1 MKTHYIIR
9 GVKLD
14 SSYSVINDK
23 IFKAYAN
30 DKKNNS
36 EKTMKEYRKT
46 LDKFCKA
53 IDKPLNEIIDELKM
67 EQSVK
72 VEEIISQDNNKTII
86 RTLEFDVNSP
96 DSTVKKYHH
105 QFESY
110 CLERGNKNSTANK
123 HIKRIRTLLKA
134 NDIKLPKWEFLKEEP
149 PKWELLEKED
159 IKFVLDE
166 CSIIHKSLILFM
178 LSSGMRVGDCV
189 TLTIGDFMKATRAF
203 HDFVDAEDFIDN
215 APQDM
220 MGFWSFEP
228 GKTERYDIKCKTFNS
243 PESSNIILQNIR
255 RLKNEYYPRKRKRL
269 EKKLKDETDEEKR
282 EELREKIE
290 TLKISKN
297 NALFG
302 SRNSLYTGPMKVESI
317 STLFPAKN
325 KKLCDWRISK
335 IRKAIEDG
343 KISAE
348 DYEKEVK
355 KIPRFHAHACRKYF
369 ETMISRNCGDLRICT
384 LMESHAS
391 PVKTDPHY
399 IKKEFDEV
407 QEIYLQAIEDLTIEN
422 VDSKLLSNK
431 KMSEL
436 ESRIESLTS
445 DTEEK
450 DQIIKQQEEE
460 INNLRKSHS
469 SLDNTVEDLS
479 ERLKEMDKQLKHL
492 NNNEPQN
499 METKSAINSFVWFLT
514 HERISNGTTSASLNN
529 IDDNIDDEFENISPE
544 ELENWDTEA
553 EKFLSKLDEHKTIS
567 DELSEDEFTFS
578 LNDDEIDEIYDS
590 ELGKQLRT
598 FNQDELLTIQEL
610 TYEIASN
617 EINFKPTAEKLLKI
631 NKNVIFKM
639 KRNPDLII
647 KVRNYHEDLDYKIH
661 KHAEIFDL
669 LDKKIEEI
677 GLWDE
682 DEATIL
688 KSKIIDEVMQNRQYV
703 EQEITEDMVMDLIEQ
718 FM

>member
-1 MKTHYIIR
+1 M
-9 GVKLD
+9 D

-36 EKTMKEYRKT
+36 KKTMKEYRKT

-67 EQSVK
+67 EQSIK

-189 TLTIGDFMKATRAF
+189 TLTIGDFMDATRAF

-269 EKKLKDETDEEKR
+269 EKKLKDETDEKKR
-282 EELREKIE
+282 EELIEKIE

-343 KISAE
+343 EISAE
-348 DYEKEVK
+348 DYDK
-355 KIPRFHAHACRKYF
+355 KVAEIPKFHAHACRKYF

-384 LMESHAS
+384 LMEGHAS

-399 IKKEFDEV
+399 IKKEYNEV

-431 KMSEL
+431 KISEL
-436 ESRIESLTS
+436 ESTIENLKAEQAQKNEIIQLQS
-445 DTEEK
+445 EEN
-450 DQIIKQQEEE
+450 KQQAEE
-460 INNLRKSHS
+460 IKNLKENQST
-469 SLDNTVEDLS
+469 LDNTVENLS
-479 ERLKEMDKQLKHL
+479 ERLKEMGKQLKHL
-492 NNNEPQN
+492 DNENPLDVELKQSLEN
-499 METKSAINSFVWFLT
+499 QINYLANEDKFMFLNDA
-514 HERISNGTTSASLNN
+514 EIKELK
-529 IDDNIDDEFENISPE
+529 IDDSTINLEKQIQKLNEDEV
-544 ELENWDTEA
+544 L
-553 EKFLSKLDEHKTIS
+553 TIK
-567 DELSEDEFTFS
+567 ELS
-578 LNDDEIDEIYDS
+578 
-590 ELGKQLRT
+590 
-598 FNQDELLTIQEL
+598 
-610 TYEIASN
+610 YEIATQEEYDGTFDN
-617 EINFKPTAEKLLKI
+617 TNNIIKKALFKL
-631 NKNVIFKM
+631 

-647 KVRNYHEDLDYKIH
+647 KVQNYYDDLDNKIE
-661 KHAEIFDL
+661 KHTEINKIL
-669 LDKKIEEI
+669 LEKIEEQ
-677 GLWDE
+677 GLWNKN
-682 DEATIL
+682 EAQEL
-688 KSKIIDEVMQNRQYV
+688 QEKIISHIMNNKKYIQID
-703 EQEITEDMVMDLIEQ
+703 ITEDLVMDLIEE

>member
-36 EKTMKEYRKT
+36 KKTMKEYRKT

-67 EQSVK
+67 EQSIK

-189 TLTIGDFMKATRAF
+189 TLTIGDFMDATRAF

-343 KISAE
+343 EISTE
-348 DYEKEVK
+348 DYDK
-355 KIPRFHAHACRKYF
+355 KVAEIPKFHAHACRKYF

-384 LMESHAS
+384 LMEGHAS

-399 IKKEFDEV
+399 IKKEYNEV

-431 KMSEL
+431 KISEL
-436 ESRIESLTS
+436 ESTIENLKAEQAQKNEIIQLQS
-445 DTEEK
+445 EEN
-450 DQIIKQQEEE
+450 KQQAEE
-460 INNLRKSHS
+460 IKNLKENQST
-469 SLDNTVEDLS
+469 LDNTVENLS
-479 ERLKEMDKQLKHL
+479 ERLKEMGKQLKHL
-492 NNNEPQN
+492 DNENPLDVELKQSLEN
-499 METKSAINSFVWFLT
+499 QINYLANEDKFMFLNDA
-514 HERISNGTTSASLNN
+514 EIKELK
-529 IDDNIDDEFENISPE
+529 IDDSIINLEKQIQKLNEDEV
-544 ELENWDTEA
+544 L
-553 EKFLSKLDEHKTIS
+553 TIK
-567 DELSEDEFTFS
+567 ELS
-578 LNDDEIDEIYDS
+578 
-590 ELGKQLRT
+590 
-598 FNQDELLTIQEL
+598 
-610 TYEIASN
+610 YEIATQEEYDGTFDN
-617 EINFKPTAEKLLKI
+617 TNNIIKKALFKL
-631 NKNVIFKM
+631 

-647 KVRNYHEDLDYKIH
+647 KVQNYYDDLDNKIE
-661 KHAEIFDL
+661 KHTEINKIL
-669 LDKKIEEI
+669 LEKIEEQ
-677 GLWDE
+677 GLWNKN
-682 DEATIL
+682 EAQEL
-688 KSKIIDEVMQNRQYV
+688 QEKIISHIMNNKKYIQID
-703 EQEITEDMVMDLIEQ
+703 ITEDLVMDLIEE

>member
-36 EKTMKEYRKT
+36 KKTMKEYRKT

-67 EQSVK
+67 EQSIK
-72 VEEIISQDNNKTII
+72 VEEIISHDNNKTII

-189 TLTIGDFMKATRAF
+189 TLTIGDFMDATRAF

-343 KISAE
+343 EISAE
-348 DYEKEVK
+348 DYDK
-355 KIPRFHAHACRKYF
+355 KVAEIPKFHAHACRKYF

-384 LMESHAS
+384 LMEGHAS

-399 IKKEFDEV
+399 IKKEYNEV

-431 KMSEL
+431 KISEL
-436 ESRIESLTS
+436 ESTIENLKAEQAQKNEIIQLQS
-445 DTEEK
+445 EEN
-450 DQIIKQQEEE
+450 KQQAEE
-460 INNLRKSHS
+460 IKNLKENQST
-469 SLDNTVEDLS
+469 LDNTVENLS
-479 ERLKEMDKQLKHL
+479 ERLKEMVKQLKHL
-492 NNNEPQN
+492 DNENPLDVELKQSLEN
-499 METKSAINSFVWFLT
+499 QINYLANEDKFMFLNDA
-514 HERISNGTTSASLNN
+514 EIKELK
-529 IDDNIDDEFENISPE
+529 IDDSTTNLEKQIQKLNEDEV
-544 ELENWDTEA
+544 L
-553 EKFLSKLDEHKTIS
+553 TIK
-567 DELSEDEFTFS
+567 ELS
-578 LNDDEIDEIYDS
+578 
-590 ELGKQLRT
+590 
-598 FNQDELLTIQEL
+598 
-610 TYEIASN
+610 YEIATQEEYDGTFDN
-617 EINFKPTAEKLLKI
+617 TNNIIKKALFKL
-631 NKNVIFKM
+631 

-647 KVRNYHEDLDYKIH
+647 KVQNYYDDLDNKIE
-661 KHAEIFDL
+661 KHTEINKIL
-669 LDKKIEEI
+669 LEKIEEQ
-677 GLWDE
+677 GLWNKN
-682 DEATIL
+682 EAQEL
-688 KSKIIDEVMQNRQYV
+688 QEKIISHIMNNKKYIQID
-703 EQEITEDMVMDLIEQ
+703 ITEDLVMDLIEE

>member
-36 EKTMKEYRKT
+36 KKTMKEYRKT

-189 TLTIGDFMKATRAF
+189 TLTIGDFMDATRAF

-269 EKKLKDETDEEKR
+269 EKKLKDEKEKEKR
-282 EELREKIE
+282 KELREKIE
-290 TLKISKN
+290 RIKISKN

-343 KISAE
+343 EISAE
-348 DYEKEVK
+348 DYDK
-355 KIPRFHAHACRKYF
+355 KVAEIPKFHAHACRKYF

-384 LMESHAS
+384 LMEGHAS

-399 IKKEFDEV
+399 IKKEYNEV

-431 KMSEL
+431 KISEL
-436 ESRIESLTS
+436 ESTIENLKAEQAQKNEIIQLQS
-445 DTEEK
+445 EENK
-450 DQIIKQQEEE
+450 RQAEE
-460 INNLRKSHS
+460 IKNLKENQST
-469 SLDNTVEDLS
+469 LDNTVENLS
-479 ERLKEMDKQLKHL
+479 ERLKEMGKQLKHL
-492 NNNEPQN
+492 DNENPLDVELKQSLEN
-499 METKSAINSFVWFLT
+499 QINYLANEDKFMFLNDA
-514 HERISNGTTSASLNN
+514 EIKELK
-529 IDDNIDDEFENISPE
+529 IDDSTINLEKQIQKLNEDEV
-544 ELENWDTEA
+544 L
-553 EKFLSKLDEHKTIS
+553 TIK
-567 DELSEDEFTFS
+567 ELS
-578 LNDDEIDEIYDS
+578 
-590 ELGKQLRT
+590 
-598 FNQDELLTIQEL
+598 
-610 TYEIASN
+610 YEIATQEEYDGTFDN
-617 EINFKPTAEKLLKI
+617 TNNIIKKALFKL
-631 NKNVIFKM
+631 

-647 KVRNYHEDLDYKIH
+647 KVQNYYDDLDNKIE
-661 KHAEIFDL
+661 KHTEINKIL
-669 LDKKIEEI
+669 LEKIEEQ
-677 GLWDE
+677 GLWNKN
-682 DEATIL
+682 EAQEL
-688 KSKIIDEVMQNRQYV
+688 QEKIISHIMNNKKYIQID
-703 EQEITEDMVMDLIEQ
+703 ITEDLVMDLIEE

>member
-36 EKTMKEYRKT
+36 KKTMKEYRKT

-67 EQSVK
+67 EQSIK

-189 TLTIGDFMKATRAF
+189 TLTIGDFMDATRAF

-343 KISAE
+343 EISAE
-348 DYEKEVK
+348 DYDK
-355 KIPRFHAHACRKYF
+355 KVAEIPKFHAHACRKYF

-384 LMESHAS
+384 LMEGHAS

-399 IKKEFDEV
+399 IKKEYNEV

-431 KMSEL
+431 KISEL
-436 ESRIESLTS
+436 ESTIENLKAEQAQKNEIIQLQS
-445 DTEEK
+445 EEN
-450 DQIIKQQEEE
+450 KQQAEE
-460 INNLRKSHS
+460 IKNLKENQST
-469 SLDNTVEDLS
+469 LDNTVENLS
-479 ERLKEMDKQLKHL
+479 ERLKEMGKQLKHL
-492 NNNEPQN
+492 DNENPLDVELKQSLEN
-499 METKSAINSFVWFLT
+499 QINYLANEDKFMFLNDA
-514 HERISNGTTSASLNN
+514 EIKELK
-529 IDDNIDDEFENISPE
+529 IDDSTINLEKQIQKLNEDEV
-544 ELENWDTEA
+544 L
-553 EKFLSKLDEHKTIS
+553 TIK
-567 DELSEDEFTFS
+567 ELS
-578 LNDDEIDEIYDS
+578 
-590 ELGKQLRT
+590 
-598 FNQDELLTIQEL
+598 
-610 TYEIASN
+610 YEIATQEEYDGTFDN
-617 EINFKPTAEKLLKI
+617 TNNIIKKALFKL
-631 NKNVIFKM
+631 

-647 KVRNYHEDLDYKIH
+647 KVQNYYDDLDNKIE
-661 KHAEIFDL
+661 KHTEINKIL
-669 LDKKIEEI
+669 LEKIEEQ
-677 GLWDE
+677 GLWNKN
-682 DEATIL
+682 EAQEL
-688 KSKIIDEVMQNRQYV
+688 QEKIISHIMNNKKYIQID
-703 EQEITEDMVMDLIEQ
+703 ITEDLVMDLIEE

>member
-36 EKTMKEYRKT
+36 KKTMKEYRKT

-67 EQSVK
+67 EQSIK

-189 TLTIGDFMKATRAF
+189 TLTIGDFMDATRAF

-269 EKKLKDETDEEKR
+269 EKKLKDETDEKKR
-282 EELREKIE
+282 EELIEKIE

-343 KISAE
+343 EISAE
-348 DYEKEVK
+348 DYDK
-355 KIPRFHAHACRKYF
+355 KVAEIPKFHAHACRKYF

-384 LMESHAS
+384 LMEGHAS

-399 IKKEFDEV
+399 IKKEYNEV

-431 KMSEL
+431 KISEL
-436 ESRIESLTS
+436 ESTIENLKAEQAQKNEIIQLQS
-445 DTEEK
+445 EEN
-450 DQIIKQQEEE
+450 KQQAEE
-460 INNLRKSHS
+460 IKNLKENQST
-469 SLDNTVEDLS
+469 LDNTVENLS
-479 ERLKEMDKQLKHL
+479 ERLKEMVKQLKHL
-492 NNNEPQN
+492 DNENPLDVELKQSLEN
-499 METKSAINSFVWFLT
+499 QINYLANEDKFMFLNDA
-514 HERISNGTTSASLNN
+514 EIKELK
-529 IDDNIDDEFENISPE
+529 IDDSTTNLEKQIQKLNEDEV
-544 ELENWDTEA
+544 L
-553 EKFLSKLDEHKTIS
+553 TIK
-567 DELSEDEFTFS
+567 ELS
-578 LNDDEIDEIYDS
+578 
-590 ELGKQLRT
+590 
-598 FNQDELLTIQEL
+598 
-610 TYEIASN
+610 YEIATQEEYDGTFDN
-617 EINFKPTAEKLLKI
+617 TNNIIKKALFKL
-631 NKNVIFKM
+631 

-647 KVRNYHEDLDYKIH
+647 KVQNYYDDLDNKIE
-661 KHAEIFDL
+661 KHTEINKIL
-669 LDKKIEEI
+669 LEKIEEQ
-677 GLWDE
+677 GLWNKN
-682 DEATIL
+682 EAQEL
-688 KSKIIDEVMQNRQYV
+688 QEKIISHIMNNKKYIQID
-703 EQEITEDMVMDLIEQ
+703 ITEDLVMDLIEE

>member
-36 EKTMKEYRKT
+36 KKTMKEYRKT

-67 EQSVK
+67 EQSIK
-72 VEEIISQDNNKTII
+72 VEEIISHDNNKTII

-189 TLTIGDFMKATRAF
+189 TLTIGDFMDATRAF

-343 KISAE
+343 EISAE
-348 DYEKEVK
+348 DYDK
-355 KIPRFHAHACRKYF
+355 KVAEIPKFHAHACRKYF

-384 LMESHAS
+384 LMEGHAS

-399 IKKEFDEV
+399 IKKEYNEV

-431 KMSEL
+431 KISEL
-436 ESRIESLTS
+436 ESTIENLKAEQAQKNEIIQLQS
-445 DTEEK
+445 EEN
-450 DQIIKQQEEE
+450 KQQAEE
-460 INNLRKSHS
+460 IKNLKENQST
-469 SLDNTVEDLS
+469 LDNTVENLS
-479 ERLKEMDKQLKHL
+479 ERLKEMGKQLKHL
-492 NNNEPQN
+492 DNENPLDVELKQSLEN
-499 METKSAINSFVWFLT
+499 QINYLANEDKFMFLNDA
-514 HERISNGTTSASLNN
+514 EIKELK
-529 IDDNIDDEFENISPE
+529 IDDSTINLEKQIQKLNEDEV
-544 ELENWDTEA
+544 L
-553 EKFLSKLDEHKTIS
+553 TIK
-567 DELSEDEFTFS
+567 ELS
-578 LNDDEIDEIYDS
+578 
-590 ELGKQLRT
+590 
-598 FNQDELLTIQEL
+598 
-610 TYEIASN
+610 YEIATQEEYDGTFDN
-617 EINFKPTAEKLLKI
+617 TNNIIKKALFKL
-631 NKNVIFKM
+631 

-647 KVRNYHEDLDYKIH
+647 KVQNYYDDLDNKIE
-661 KHAEIFDL
+661 KHTEINKIL
-669 LDKKIEEI
+669 LEKIEEQ
-677 GLWDE
+677 GLWNKN
-682 DEATIL
+682 EAQEL
-688 KSKIIDEVMQNRQYV
+688 QEKIISHIMNNKKYIQID
-703 EQEITEDMVMDLIEQ
+703 ITEDLVMDLIEE

>member
-36 EKTMKEYRKT
+36 KKTMKEYRKT

-67 EQSVK
+67 EQSIK
-72 VEEIISQDNNKTII
+72 VEEIISHDNNKTII

-189 TLTIGDFMKATRAF
+189 TLTIGDFMDATRAF

-343 KISAE
+343 EISAE
-348 DYEKEVK
+348 DYDK
-355 KIPRFHAHACRKYF
+355 KVAEIPKFHAHACRKYF

-384 LMESHAS
+384 LMEGHAS

-399 IKKEFDEV
+399 IKKEYNEV

-431 KMSEL
+431 KISEL
-436 ESRIESLTS
+436 ESTIENLKAEQAQKNEIIQLQS
-445 DTEEK
+445 EEN
-450 DQIIKQQEEE
+450 KQQAEE
-460 INNLRKSHS
+460 IKNLKENQST
-469 SLDNTVEDLS
+469 LDNTVENLS
-479 ERLKEMDKQLKHL
+479 ERLKEMGKQLKHL
-492 NNNEPQN
+492 DNENPLDVELKQSLEN
-499 METKSAINSFVWFLT
+499 QINYLANEDKFMFLNDA
-514 HERISNGTTSASLNN
+514 EIKELK
-529 IDDNIDDEFENISPE
+529 IDDSTTNLEKQIQKLNEDEV
-544 ELENWDTEA
+544 L
-553 EKFLSKLDEHKTIS
+553 TIK
-567 DELSEDEFTFS
+567 ELS
-578 LNDDEIDEIYDS
+578 
-590 ELGKQLRT
+590 
-598 FNQDELLTIQEL
+598 
-610 TYEIASN
+610 YEIATQEEYDGTFDN
-617 EINFKPTAEKLLKI
+617 TNNIIKKALFKL
-631 NKNVIFKM
+631 

-647 KVRNYHEDLDYKIH
+647 KVQNYYDDLDNKIE
-661 KHAEIFDL
+661 KHTEINKIL
-669 LDKKIEEI
+669 LEKIEEQ
-677 GLWDE
+677 GLWNKN
-682 DEATIL
+682 EAQEL
-688 KSKIIDEVMQNRQYV
+688 QEKIISHIMNNKKYIQID
-703 EQEITEDMVMDLIEQ
+703 ITEDLVMDLIEE

>member
-36 EKTMKEYRKT
+36 KKTMKEYRKT

-189 TLTIGDFMKATRAF
+189 TLTIGDFMDATRAF

-343 KISAE
+343 EISTE
-348 DYEKEVK
+348 DYDK
-355 KIPRFHAHACRKYF
+355 KVAEIPKFHAHACRKYF

-384 LMESHAS
+384 LMEGHAS

-399 IKKEFDEV
+399 IKKEYNEV

-431 KMSEL
+431 KISEL
-436 ESRIESLTS
+436 ESTIENLKAEQAQKNEIIQLQS
-445 DTEEK
+445 EEN
-450 DQIIKQQEEE
+450 KQQAEE
-460 INNLRKSHS
+460 IKNLKENQST
-469 SLDNTVEDLS
+469 LDNTVENLS
-479 ERLKEMDKQLKHL
+479 ERLKEMGKQLKHL
-492 NNNEPQN
+492 DNENPLDVELKQSLEN
-499 METKSAINSFVWFLT
+499 QINYLANEDKFMFLNDA
-514 HERISNGTTSASLNN
+514 EIKELK
-529 IDDNIDDEFENISPE
+529 IDDSTINLEKQIQKLNEDEV
-544 ELENWDTEA
+544 L
-553 EKFLSKLDEHKTIS
+553 TIK
-567 DELSEDEFTFS
+567 ELS
-578 LNDDEIDEIYDS
+578 
-590 ELGKQLRT
+590 
-598 FNQDELLTIQEL
+598 
-610 TYEIASN
+610 YEIATQEEYDGTFDN
-617 EINFKPTAEKLLKI
+617 TNNIIKKALFKL
-631 NKNVIFKM
+631 

-647 KVRNYHEDLDYKIH
+647 KVQNYYDDLDNKIE
-661 KHAEIFDL
+661 KHTEINKIL
-669 LDKKIEEI
+669 LEKIEEQ
-677 GLWDE
+677 GLWNKN
-682 DEATIL
+682 EAQEL
-688 KSKIIDEVMQNRQYV
+688 QEKIISHIMNNKKYIQID
-703 EQEITEDMVMDLIEQ
+703 ITEDLVMDLIEE

>member
-36 EKTMKEYRKT
+36 KKTMKEYRKT

-189 TLTIGDFMKATRAF
+189 TLTIGDFMDATRAF

-343 KISAE
+343 EISTE
-348 DYEKEVK
+348 DYDK
-355 KIPRFHAHACRKYF
+355 KVAEIPKFHAHACRKYF

-384 LMESHAS
+384 LMEGHAS

-399 IKKEFDEV
+399 IKKEYNEV

-431 KMSEL
+431 KISEL
-436 ESRIESLTS
+436 ESTIENLKAEQAQKNEIIQLQS
-445 DTEEK
+445 EEN
-450 DQIIKQQEEE
+450 KQQAEE
-460 INNLRKSHS
+460 IKNLKENQST
-469 SLDNTVEDLS
+469 LDNTVENLS
-479 ERLKEMDKQLKHL
+479 ERLKEMGKQLKHL
-492 NNNEPQN
+492 DNENPLDVELKQSLEN
-499 METKSAINSFVWFLT
+499 QINYLANEDKFMFLNDA
-514 HERISNGTTSASLNN
+514 EIKELK
-529 IDDNIDDEFENISPE
+529 IDDSTTNLEKQIQKLNEDEV
-544 ELENWDTEA
+544 L
-553 EKFLSKLDEHKTIS
+553 TIK
-567 DELSEDEFTFS
+567 ELS
-578 LNDDEIDEIYDS
+578 
-590 ELGKQLRT
+590 
-598 FNQDELLTIQEL
+598 
-610 TYEIASN
+610 YEIATQEEYDGTFDN
-617 EINFKPTAEKLLKI
+617 TNNIIKKALFKL
-631 NKNVIFKM
+631 

-647 KVRNYHEDLDYKIH
+647 KVQNYYDDLDNKIE
-661 KHAEIFDL
+661 KHTEINKIL
-669 LDKKIEEI
+669 LEKIEEQ
-677 GLWDE
+677 GLWNKN
-682 DEATIL
+682 EAQEL
-688 KSKIIDEVMQNRQYV
+688 QEKIISHIMNNKKYIQID
-703 EQEITEDMVMDLIEQ
+703 ITEDLVMDLIEE

>member
-36 EKTMKEYRKT
+36 KKTMKEYRKT

-67 EQSVK
+67 EQSIK

-189 TLTIGDFMKATRAF
+189 TLTIGDFMDATRAF

-269 EKKLKDETDEEKR
+269 EKKLKDETDEKKR
-282 EELREKIE
+282 EELIEKIE

-343 KISAE
+343 EISAE
-348 DYEKEVK
+348 DYDK
-355 KIPRFHAHACRKYF
+355 KVAEIPKFHAHACRKYF

-384 LMESHAS
+384 LMEGHAS

-399 IKKEFDEV
+399 IKKEYNEV

-431 KMSEL
+431 KISEL
-436 ESRIESLTS
+436 ESTIENLKAEQAQKNEIIQLQS
-445 DTEEK
+445 EEN
-450 DQIIKQQEEE
+450 KQQAEE
-460 INNLRKSHS
+460 IKNLKENQST
-469 SLDNTVEDLS
+469 LDNTVENLS
-479 ERLKEMDKQLKHL
+479 ERLKEMVKQLKHL
-492 NNNEPQN
+492 DNENPLDVELKQSLEN
-499 METKSAINSFVWFLT
+499 QINYLANEDKFMFLNDA
-514 HERISNGTTSASLNN
+514 EIKELK
-529 IDDNIDDEFENISPE
+529 IDDSTINLEKQIQKLNEDEV
-544 ELENWDTEA
+544 L
-553 EKFLSKLDEHKTIS
+553 TIK
-567 DELSEDEFTFS
+567 ELS
-578 LNDDEIDEIYDS
+578 
-590 ELGKQLRT
+590 
-598 FNQDELLTIQEL
+598 
-610 TYEIASN
+610 YEIATQEEYDGTFDN
-617 EINFKPTAEKLLKI
+617 TNNIIKKALFKL
-631 NKNVIFKM
+631 

-647 KVRNYHEDLDYKIH
+647 KVQNYYDDLDNKIE
-661 KHAEIFDL
+661 KHTEINKIL
-669 LDKKIEEI
+669 LEKIEEQ
-677 GLWDE
+677 GLWNKN
-682 DEATIL
+682 EAQEL
-688 KSKIIDEVMQNRQYV
+688 QEKIISHIMNNKKYIQID
-703 EQEITEDMVMDLIEQ
+703 ITEDLVMDLIEE

>member
-36 EKTMKEYRKT
+36 KKTMKEYRKT

-86 RTLEFDVNSP
+86 RTLEFDVNST

-189 TLTIGDFMKATRAF
+189 TLTIGDFMDATRAF

-343 KISAE
+343 EISAE
-348 DYEKEVK
+348 DYDK
-355 KIPRFHAHACRKYF
+355 KVAEIPKFHAHACRKYF

-384 LMESHAS
+384 LMEGHAS

-399 IKKEFDEV
+399 IKKEYNEV

-431 KMSEL
+431 KISEL
-436 ESRIESLTS
+436 ESTIENLKAEQAQKNEIIQLQS
-445 DTEEK
+445 EEN
-450 DQIIKQQEEE
+450 KQQAEE
-460 INNLRKSHS
+460 IKNLKENQST
-469 SLDNTVEDLS
+469 LDNTVENLS
-479 ERLKEMDKQLKHL
+479 ERLKEMGKQLKHL
-492 NNNEPQN
+492 DNENPLDVELKQSLEN
-499 METKSAINSFVWFLT
+499 QINYLANEDKFMFLNDA
-514 HERISNGTTSASLNN
+514 EIKELK
-529 IDDNIDDEFENISPE
+529 IDDSTINLEKQIQKLNEDEV
-544 ELENWDTEA
+544 L
-553 EKFLSKLDEHKTIS
+553 TIK
-567 DELSEDEFTFS
+567 ELS
-578 LNDDEIDEIYDS
+578 
-590 ELGKQLRT
+590 
-598 FNQDELLTIQEL
+598 
-610 TYEIASN
+610 YEIATQEEYDGTFDN
-617 EINFKPTAEKLLKI
+617 TNNIIKKALFKL
-631 NKNVIFKM
+631 

-647 KVRNYHEDLDYKIH
+647 KVQNYYDDLDNKIEKHTEIYKI
-661 KHAEIFDL
+661 L
-669 LDKKIEEI
+669 LEKIEEQ
-677 GLWDE
+677 GLWNKN
-682 DEATIL
+682 EAQEL
-688 KSKIIDEVMQNRQYV
+688 QEKIISHIMNNKKYIQID
-703 EQEITEDMVMDLIEQ
+703 ITEDLVMDLIEE

>member
-36 EKTMKEYRKT
+36 KKTMKEYRKT

-67 EQSVK
+67 EQSIK

-189 TLTIGDFMKATRAF
+189 TLTIGDFMDATRAF

-269 EKKLKDETDEEKR
+269 EKKLKDETDEKKR
-282 EELREKIE
+282 EELIEKIE

-343 KISAE
+343 EISAE
-348 DYEKEVK
+348 DYDK
-355 KIPRFHAHACRKYF
+355 KVAEIPKFHAHACRKYF

-384 LMESHAS
+384 LMEGHAS

-399 IKKEFDEV
+399 IKKEYNEV

-431 KMSEL
+431 KISEL
-436 ESRIESLTS
+436 ESTIENLKAEQAQKNEIIQLQS
-445 DTEEK
+445 EEN
-450 DQIIKQQEEE
+450 KQQAEE
-460 INNLRKSHS
+460 IKNLKENQST
-469 SLDNTVEDLS
+469 LDNTVENLS
-479 ERLKEMDKQLKHL
+479 ERLKEMGKQLKHL
-492 NNNEPQN
+492 DNENPLDVELKQSLEN
-499 METKSAINSFVWFLT
+499 QINYLANEDKFMFLNDA
-514 HERISNGTTSASLNN
+514 EIKELK
-529 IDDNIDDEFENISPE
+529 IDDSTINLEKQIQKLNEDEV
-544 ELENWDTEA
+544 L
-553 EKFLSKLDEHKTIS
+553 TIK
-567 DELSEDEFTFS
+567 ELS
-578 LNDDEIDEIYDS
+578 
-590 ELGKQLRT
+590 
-598 FNQDELLTIQEL
+598 
-610 TYEIASN
+610 YEIATQEEYDGTFDN
-617 EINFKPTAEKLLKI
+617 TNNIIKKALFKL
-631 NKNVIFKM
+631 

-647 KVRNYHEDLDYKIH
+647 KVQNYYDDLDNKIE
-661 KHAEIFDL
+661 KHTEINKIL
-669 LDKKIEEI
+669 LEKIEEQ
-677 GLWDE
+677 GLWNKN
-682 DEATIL
+682 EAQEL
-688 KSKIIDEVMQNRQYV
+688 QEKIISHIMNNKKYIQID
-703 EQEITEDMVMDLIEQ
+703 ITEDLVMDLIEE

>member
-36 EKTMKEYRKT
+36 KKTMKEYRKT

-67 EQSVK
+67 EQSIK
-72 VEEIISQDNNKTII
+72 VEEIISHDNNKTII

-189 TLTIGDFMKATRAF
+189 TLTIGDFMDATRAF

-343 KISAE
+343 EISTE
-348 DYEKEVK
+348 DYDK
-355 KIPRFHAHACRKYF
+355 KVAEIPKFHAHACRKYF

-384 LMESHAS
+384 LMEGHAS

-399 IKKEFDEV
+399 IKKEYNEV

-431 KMSEL
+431 KISEL
-436 ESRIESLTS
+436 ESTIENLKAEQAQKNEIIQLQS
-445 DTEEK
+445 EEN
-450 DQIIKQQEEE
+450 KQQAEE
-460 INNLRKSHS
+460 IKNLKENQST
-469 SLDNTVEDLS
+469 LDNTVENLS
-479 ERLKEMDKQLKHL
+479 ERLKEMGKQLKHL
-492 NNNEPQN
+492 DNENPLDVELKQSLEN
-499 METKSAINSFVWFLT
+499 QINYLANEDKFMFLNDA
-514 HERISNGTTSASLNN
+514 EIKELK
-529 IDDNIDDEFENISPE
+529 IDDSIINLEKQIQKLNEDEV
-544 ELENWDTEA
+544 L
-553 EKFLSKLDEHKTIS
+553 TIK
-567 DELSEDEFTFS
+567 ELS
-578 LNDDEIDEIYDS
+578 
-590 ELGKQLRT
+590 
-598 FNQDELLTIQEL
+598 
-610 TYEIASN
+610 YEIATQEEYDGTFDN
-617 EINFKPTAEKLLKI
+617 TNNIIKKALFKL
-631 NKNVIFKM
+631 

-647 KVRNYHEDLDYKIH
+647 KVQNYYDDLDNKIE
-661 KHAEIFDL
+661 KHTEINKIL
-669 LDKKIEEI
+669 LEKIEEQ
-677 GLWDE
+677 GLWNKN
-682 DEATIL
+682 EAQEL
-688 KSKIIDEVMQNRQYV
+688 QEKIISHIMNNKKYIQID
-703 EQEITEDMVMDLIEQ
+703 ITEDLVMDLIEE

>member
-1 MKTHYIIR
+1 M
-9 GVKLD
+9 D

-36 EKTMKEYRKT
+36 KKTMKEYRKT

-67 EQSVK
+67 EQSIK
-72 VEEIISQDNNKTII
+72 VEEIISHDNNKTII

-189 TLTIGDFMKATRAF
+189 TLTIGDFMDATRAF

-343 KISAE
+343 EISAE
-348 DYEKEVK
+348 DYDK
-355 KIPRFHAHACRKYF
+355 KVAEIPKFHAHACRKYF

-384 LMESHAS
+384 LMEGHAS

-399 IKKEFDEV
+399 IKKEYNEV

-431 KMSEL
+431 KISEL
-436 ESRIESLTS
+436 ESTIENLKAEQAQKNEIIQLQS
-445 DTEEK
+445 EEN
-450 DQIIKQQEEE
+450 KQQAEE
-460 INNLRKSHS
+460 IKNLKENQST
-469 SLDNTVEDLS
+469 LDNTVENLS
-479 ERLKEMDKQLKHL
+479 ERLKEMGKQLKHL
-492 NNNEPQN
+492 DNENPLDVELKQSLEN
-499 METKSAINSFVWFLT
+499 QINYLANEDKFMFLNDA
-514 HERISNGTTSASLNN
+514 EIKELK
-529 IDDNIDDEFENISPE
+529 IDDSTINLEKQIQKLNEDEV
-544 ELENWDTEA
+544 L
-553 EKFLSKLDEHKTIS
+553 TIK
-567 DELSEDEFTFS
+567 ELS
-578 LNDDEIDEIYDS
+578 
-590 ELGKQLRT
+590 
-598 FNQDELLTIQEL
+598 
-610 TYEIASN
+610 YEIATQEEYDGTFDN
-617 EINFKPTAEKLLKI
+617 TNNIIKKALFKL
-631 NKNVIFKM
+631 

-647 KVRNYHEDLDYKIH
+647 KVQNYYDDLDNKIE
-661 KHAEIFDL
+661 KHTEINKIL
-669 LDKKIEEI
+669 LEKIEEQ
-677 GLWDE
+677 GLWNKN
-682 DEATIL
+682 EAQEL
-688 KSKIIDEVMQNRQYV
+688 QEKIISHIMNNKKYIQID
-703 EQEITEDMVMDLIEQ
+703 ITEDLVMDLIEE

>member
-36 EKTMKEYRKT
+36 KKTMKEYRKT

-189 TLTIGDFMKATRAF
+189 TLTIGDFMDATRAF

-343 KISAE
+343 EISTE
-348 DYEKEVK
+348 DYDK
-355 KIPRFHAHACRKYF
+355 KVAEIPKFHAHACRKYF

-384 LMESHAS
+384 LMEGHAS

-399 IKKEFDEV
+399 IKKEYNEV

-431 KMSEL
+431 KISEL
-436 ESRIESLTS
+436 ESTIENLKAEQAQKNEIIQLQS
-445 DTEEK
+445 EEN
-450 DQIIKQQEEE
+450 KQQAEE
-460 INNLRKSHS
+460 IKNLKENQST
-469 SLDNTVEDLS
+469 LDNTVENLS
-479 ERLKEMDKQLKHL
+479 ERLKEMVKQLKHL
-492 NNNEPQN
+492 DNENPLDVELKQSLEN
-499 METKSAINSFVWFLT
+499 QINYLANEDKFMFLNDA
-514 HERISNGTTSASLNN
+514 EIKELK
-529 IDDNIDDEFENISPE
+529 IDDSTINLEKQIQKLNEDEV
-544 ELENWDTEA
+544 L
-553 EKFLSKLDEHKTIS
+553 TIK
-567 DELSEDEFTFS
+567 ELS
-578 LNDDEIDEIYDS
+578 
-590 ELGKQLRT
+590 
-598 FNQDELLTIQEL
+598 
-610 TYEIASN
+610 YEIATQEEYDGTFDN
-617 EINFKPTAEKLLKI
+617 TNNIIKKALFKL
-631 NKNVIFKM
+631 

-647 KVRNYHEDLDYKIH
+647 KVQNYYDDLDNKIE
-661 KHAEIFDL
+661 KHTEINKIL
-669 LDKKIEEI
+669 LEKIEEQ
-677 GLWDE
+677 GLWNKN
-682 DEATIL
+682 EAQEL
-688 KSKIIDEVMQNRQYV
+688 QEKIISHIMNNKKYIQID
-703 EQEITEDMVMDLIEQ
+703 ITEDLVMDLIEE

>member
-36 EKTMKEYRKT
+36 KKTMKEYRKT

-67 EQSVK
+67 EQSIK

-189 TLTIGDFMKATRAF
+189 TLTIGDFMDATRAF

-269 EKKLKDETDEEKR
+269 EKKLKDETDEKKR

-343 KISAE
+343 EISAE
-348 DYEKEVK
+348 DYDK
-355 KIPRFHAHACRKYF
+355 KVAEIPKFHAHACRKYF

-384 LMESHAS
+384 LMEGHAS

-399 IKKEFDEV
+399 IKKEYNEV

-431 KMSEL
+431 KISEL
-436 ESRIESLTS
+436 ESTIENLKAEQAQKNEIIQLQS
-445 DTEEK
+445 EEN
-450 DQIIKQQEEE
+450 KQQAEE
-460 INNLRKSHS
+460 IKNLKENQST
-469 SLDNTVEDLS
+469 LDNTVENLS
-479 ERLKEMDKQLKHL
+479 ERLKEMVKQLKHL
-492 NNNEPQN
+492 DNENPLDVELKQSLEN
-499 METKSAINSFVWFLT
+499 QINYLANEDKFMFLNDA
-514 HERISNGTTSASLNN
+514 EIKELK
-529 IDDNIDDEFENISPE
+529 IDDSTTNLEKQIQKLNEDEV
-544 ELENWDTEA
+544 L
-553 EKFLSKLDEHKTIS
+553 TIK
-567 DELSEDEFTFS
+567 ELS
-578 LNDDEIDEIYDS
+578 
-590 ELGKQLRT
+590 
-598 FNQDELLTIQEL
+598 
-610 TYEIASN
+610 YEIATQEEYDGTFDN
-617 EINFKPTAEKLLKI
+617 TNNIIKKALFKL
-631 NKNVIFKM
+631 

-647 KVRNYHEDLDYKIH
+647 KVQNYYDDLDNKIE
-661 KHAEIFDL
+661 KHTEINKIL
-669 LDKKIEEI
+669 LEKIEEQ
-677 GLWDE
+677 GLWNKN
-682 DEATIL
+682 EAQEL
-688 KSKIIDEVMQNRQYV
+688 QEKIISHIMNNKKYIQID
-703 EQEITEDMVMDLIEQ
+703 ITEDLVMDLIEE

>member
-36 EKTMKEYRKT
+36 KKTMKEYRKT

-67 EQSVK
+67 EQSIK
-72 VEEIISQDNNKTII
+72 VEEIISHDNNKTII

-189 TLTIGDFMKATRAF
+189 TLTIGDFMDATRAF

-269 EKKLKDETDEEKR
+269 EKKLKDETDEKKR
-282 EELREKIE
+282 EELIEKIE

-343 KISAE
+343 EISAE
-348 DYEKEVK
+348 DYDK
-355 KIPRFHAHACRKYF
+355 KVAEIPKFHAHACRKYF

-384 LMESHAS
+384 LMEGHAS

-399 IKKEFDEV
+399 IKKEYNEV

-431 KMSEL
+431 KISEL
-436 ESRIESLTS
+436 ESTIENLKAEQAQKNEIIQLQS
-445 DTEEK
+445 EEN
-450 DQIIKQQEEE
+450 KQQAEE
-460 INNLRKSHS
+460 IKNLKENQST
-469 SLDNTVEDLS
+469 LDNTVENLS
-479 ERLKEMDKQLKHL
+479 ERLKEMVKQLKHL
-492 NNNEPQN
+492 DNENPLDVELKQSLEN
-499 METKSAINSFVWFLT
+499 QINYLANEDKFMFLNDA
-514 HERISNGTTSASLNN
+514 EIKELK
-529 IDDNIDDEFENISPE
+529 IDDSTTNLEKQIQKLNEDEV
-544 ELENWDTEA
+544 L
-553 EKFLSKLDEHKTIS
+553 TIK
-567 DELSEDEFTFS
+567 ELS
-578 LNDDEIDEIYDS
+578 
-590 ELGKQLRT
+590 
-598 FNQDELLTIQEL
+598 
-610 TYEIASN
+610 YEIATQEEYDGTFDN
-617 EINFKPTAEKLLKI
+617 TNNIIKKALFKL
-631 NKNVIFKM
+631 

-647 KVRNYHEDLDYKIH
+647 KVQNYYDDLDNKIE
-661 KHAEIFDL
+661 KHTEINKIL
-669 LDKKIEEI
+669 LEKIEEQ
-677 GLWDE
+677 GLWNKN
-682 DEATIL
+682 EAQEL
-688 KSKIIDEVMQNRQYV
+688 QEKIISHIMNNKKYIQID
-703 EQEITEDMVMDLIEQ
+703 ITEDLVMDLIEE

>member
-36 EKTMKEYRKT
+36 KKTMKEYRKT

-189 TLTIGDFMKATRAF
+189 TLTIGDFMDATRAF

-343 KISAE
+343 EISTE
-348 DYEKEVK
+348 DYDK
-355 KIPRFHAHACRKYF
+355 KVAEIPKFHAHACRKYF

-384 LMESHAS
+384 LMEGHAS

-399 IKKEFDEV
+399 IKKEYNEV

-431 KMSEL
+431 KISEL
-436 ESRIESLTS
+436 ESTIENLKAEQAQKNEIIQLQS
-445 DTEEK
+445 EEN
-450 DQIIKQQEEE
+450 KQQAEE
-460 INNLRKSHS
+460 IKNLKENQST
-469 SLDNTVEDLS
+469 LDNTVENLS
-479 ERLKEMDKQLKHL
+479 ERLKEMGKQLKHL
-492 NNNEPQN
+492 DNENPLDVELKQSLEN
-499 METKSAINSFVWFLT
+499 QINYLANEDKFMFLNDA
-514 HERISNGTTSASLNN
+514 EIKELK
-529 IDDNIDDEFENISPE
+529 IDDSIINLEKQIQKLNEDEV
-544 ELENWDTEA
+544 L
-553 EKFLSKLDEHKTIS
+553 TIK
-567 DELSEDEFTFS
+567 ELS
-578 LNDDEIDEIYDS
+578 
-590 ELGKQLRT
+590 
-598 FNQDELLTIQEL
+598 
-610 TYEIASN
+610 YEIATQEEYDGTFDN
-617 EINFKPTAEKLLKI
+617 TNNIIKKALFKL
-631 NKNVIFKM
+631 

-647 KVRNYHEDLDYKIH
+647 KVQNYYDDLDNKIE
-661 KHAEIFDL
+661 KHTEINKIL
-669 LDKKIEEI
+669 LEKIEEQ
-677 GLWDE
+677 GLWNKN
-682 DEATIL
+682 EAQEL
-688 KSKIIDEVMQNRQYV
+688 QEKIISHIMNNKKYIQID
-703 EQEITEDMVMDLIEQ
+703 ITEDLVMDLIEE

>member
-36 EKTMKEYRKT
+36 KKTMKEYRKT

-67 EQSVK
+67 EQSIK
-72 VEEIISQDNNKTII
+72 VEEIISHDNNKTII

-189 TLTIGDFMKATRAF
+189 TLTIGDFMDATRAF

-343 KISAE
+343 EISAE
-348 DYEKEVK
+348 DYDK
-355 KIPRFHAHACRKYF
+355 KVAEIPKFHAHACRKYF

-384 LMESHAS
+384 LMEGHAS

-399 IKKEFDEV
+399 IKKEYNEV

-431 KMSEL
+431 KISEL
-436 ESRIESLTS
+436 ESTIENLKAEQAQKNEIIQLQS
-445 DTEEK
+445 EEN
-450 DQIIKQQEEE
+450 KQQAEE
-460 INNLRKSHS
+460 IKNLKENQST
-469 SLDNTVEDLS
+469 LDNTVENLS
-479 ERLKEMDKQLKHL
+479 ERLKEMVKQLKHL
-492 NNNEPQN
+492 DNENPLDVELKQSLEN
-499 METKSAINSFVWFLT
+499 QINYLANEDKFMFLNDA
-514 HERISNGTTSASLNN
+514 EIKELK
-529 IDDNIDDEFENISPE
+529 IDDSTINLEKQIQKLNEDEV
-544 ELENWDTEA
+544 L
-553 EKFLSKLDEHKTIS
+553 TIK
-567 DELSEDEFTFS
+567 ELS
-578 LNDDEIDEIYDS
+578 
-590 ELGKQLRT
+590 
-598 FNQDELLTIQEL
+598 
-610 TYEIASN
+610 YEIATQEEYDGTFDN
-617 EINFKPTAEKLLKI
+617 TNNIIKKALFKL
-631 NKNVIFKM
+631 

-647 KVRNYHEDLDYKIH
+647 KVQNYYDDLDNKIE
-661 KHAEIFDL
+661 KHTEINKIL
-669 LDKKIEEI
+669 LEKIEEQ
-677 GLWDE
+677 GLWNKN
-682 DEATIL
+682 EAQEL
-688 KSKIIDEVMQNRQYV
+688 QEKIISHIMNNKKYIQID
-703 EQEITEDMVMDLIEQ
+703 ITEDLVMDLIEE

>member
-36 EKTMKEYRKT
+36 KKTMKEYRKT

-67 EQSVK
+67 EQSIK
-72 VEEIISQDNNKTII
+72 VEEIISHDNNKTII

-189 TLTIGDFMKATRAF
+189 TLTIGDFMDATRAF

-343 KISAE
+343 EISAE
-348 DYEKEVK
+348 DYDK
-355 KIPRFHAHACRKYF
+355 KVAEIPKFHAHACRKYF

-384 LMESHAS
+384 LMEGHAS

-399 IKKEFDEV
+399 IKKEYNEV

-431 KMSEL
+431 KISEL
-436 ESRIESLTS
+436 ESTIENLKAEQAQKNEIIQLQS
-445 DTEEK
+445 EEN
-450 DQIIKQQEEE
+450 KQQAEE
-460 INNLRKSHS
+460 IKNLKENQST
-469 SLDNTVEDLS
+469 LDNTVENLS
-479 ERLKEMDKQLKHL
+479 ERLKEMGKQLKHL
-492 NNNEPQN
+492 DNENPLDVELKQSLEN
-499 METKSAINSFVWFLT
+499 QINYLANEDKFMFLNDA
-514 HERISNGTTSASLNN
+514 EIKELK
-529 IDDNIDDEFENISPE
+529 IDDSIINLEKQIQKLNEDEV
-544 ELENWDTEA
+544 L
-553 EKFLSKLDEHKTIS
+553 TIK
-567 DELSEDEFTFS
+567 ELS
-578 LNDDEIDEIYDS
+578 
-590 ELGKQLRT
+590 
-598 FNQDELLTIQEL
+598 
-610 TYEIASN
+610 YEIATQEEYDGTFDN
-617 EINFKPTAEKLLKI
+617 TNNIIKKALFKL
-631 NKNVIFKM
+631 

-647 KVRNYHEDLDYKIH
+647 KVQNYYDDLDNKIE
-661 KHAEIFDL
+661 KHTEINKIL
-669 LDKKIEEI
+669 LEKIEEQ
-677 GLWDE
+677 GLWNKN
-682 DEATIL
+682 EAQEL
-688 KSKIIDEVMQNRQYV
+688 QEKIISHIMNNKKYIQID
-703 EQEITEDMVMDLIEQ
+703 ITEDLVMDLIEE

>member
-53 IDKPLNEIIDELKM
+53 IDKPLHEIIDELKM

-72 VEEIISQDNNKTII
+72 EEEIISKDNNKTLI
-86 RTLEFDVNSP
+86 RTLEFDVNGP

-110 CLERGNKNSTANK
+110 CLNRGNKNSTANK
-123 HIKRIRTLLKA
+123 HIKRVRTILKA
-134 NDIKLPKWEFLKEEP
+134 NDIKLPKWDFLKEEP
-149 PKWELLEKED
+149 PKWELLEKDD

-189 TLTIGDFMKATRAF
+189 TLTIGDFMEATRAF
-203 HDFVDAEDFIDN
+203 HDFIDAEDFIDN

-282 EELREKIE
+282 EELKEKIE

-302 SRNSLYTGPMKVESI
+302 SRSSLYTGHMKADSI

-325 KKLCDWRISK
+325 KKLHNWHISK
-335 IRKAIEDG
+335 IKKAIEDG
-343 KISAE
+343 EISAE
-348 DYEKEVK
+348 DYDK
-355 KIPRFHAHACRKYF
+355 KVAEIPKFHAHACRKYF

-384 LMESHAS
+384 LMEGHAS

-399 IKKEFDEV
+399 IKKEYNEV

-422 VDSKLLSNK
+422 IDSKLLSNK
-431 KMSEL
+431 KISEL
-436 ESRIESLTS
+436 ESTIENLKV
-445 DTEEK
+445 DQAQK
-450 DQIIKQQEEE
+450 DEIIQLQAEE
-460 INNLRKSHS
+460 IENLKENQSN
-469 SLDNTVEDLS
+469 LGNTVGDLS
-479 ERLKEMDKQLKHL
+479 GRLK
-492 NNNEPQN
+492 
-499 METKSAINSFVWFLT
+499 
-514 HERISNGTTSASLNN
+514 
-529 IDDNIDDEFENISPE
+529 
-544 ELENWDTEA
+544 
-553 EKFLSKLDEHKTIS
+553 
-567 DELSEDEFTFS
+567 
-578 LNDDEIDEIYDS
+578 
-590 ELGKQLRT
+590 ELGKQLRHLDNEEHSNKEVYDT
-598 FNQDELLTIQEL
+598 LFIFSWYLLHEQPVSKDSDFLVGLDINEEILNKINEEKDNIYNTSTGNQMRMLNSDEINTIN
-610 TYEIASN
+610 EIAYDIAVN
-617 EINFKPTAEKLLKI
+617 DRNFKITIEQLLKI
-631 NKNVIFKM
+631 FKKALFKL

-647 KVRNYHEDLDYKIH
+647 KVKNY
-661 KHAEIFDL
+661 
-669 LDKKIEEI
+669 IEEI
-677 GLWDE
+677 ESKVEQSQKFNNIFNEITNEINIWSEEEITTLKIE
-682 DEATIL
+682 ISKQIKQTIL
-688 KSKIIDEVMQNRQYV
+688 SE
-703 EQEITEDMVMDLIEQ
+703 EEITKEMIMDLIEEHL
-718 FM
+718 

>member
-36 EKTMKEYRKT
+36 KKTMKEYRKT

-189 TLTIGDFMKATRAF
+189 TLTIGDFMDATRAF

-269 EKKLKDETDEEKR
+269 EKKLKDETDEKKR
-282 EELREKIE
+282 EELIEKIE

-343 KISAE
+343 EISAE
-348 DYEKEVK
+348 DYDK
-355 KIPRFHAHACRKYF
+355 KVAEIPKFHAHACRKYF

-384 LMESHAS
+384 LMEGHAS

-399 IKKEFDEV
+399 IKKEYNEV

-431 KMSEL
+431 KISEL
-436 ESRIESLTS
+436 ESTIENLKAEQAQKNEIIQLQS
-445 DTEEK
+445 EEN
-450 DQIIKQQEEE
+450 KQQAEE
-460 INNLRKSHS
+460 IKNLKENQST
-469 SLDNTVEDLS
+469 LDNTVENLS
-479 ERLKEMDKQLKHL
+479 ERLKEMVKQLKHL
-492 NNNEPQN
+492 DNENPLDVELKQSLEN
-499 METKSAINSFVWFLT
+499 QINYLANEDKFMFLNDA
-514 HERISNGTTSASLNN
+514 EIKELK
-529 IDDNIDDEFENISPE
+529 IDDSTTNLEKQIQKLNEDEV
-544 ELENWDTEA
+544 L
-553 EKFLSKLDEHKTIS
+553 TIK
-567 DELSEDEFTFS
+567 ELS
-578 LNDDEIDEIYDS
+578 
-590 ELGKQLRT
+590 
-598 FNQDELLTIQEL
+598 
-610 TYEIASN
+610 YEIATQEEYDGTFDN
-617 EINFKPTAEKLLKI
+617 TNNIIKKALFKL
-631 NKNVIFKM
+631 

-647 KVRNYHEDLDYKIH
+647 KVQNYYDDLDNKIE
-661 KHAEIFDL
+661 KHTEINKIL
-669 LDKKIEEI
+669 LEKIEEQ
-677 GLWDE
+677 GLWNKN
-682 DEATIL
+682 EAQEL
-688 KSKIIDEVMQNRQYV
+688 QEKIISHIMNNKKYIQID
-703 EQEITEDMVMDLIEQ
+703 ITEDLVMDLIEE

>member
-1 MKTHYIIR
+1 MT
-9 GVKLD
+9 
-14 SSYSVINDK
+14 
-23 IFKAYAN
+23 
-30 DKKNNS
+30 KKNNTQ
-36 EKTMKEYRKT
+36 KTMKEYRKT
-46 LDKFCKA
+46 LNKFCKA
-53 IDKPLNEIIDELKM
+53 IGKPISEIVEELKM
-67 EQSVK
+67 EQSIIT
-72 VEEIISQDNNKTII
+72 EEIISQDKNRTISRKI
-86 RTLEFDVNSP
+86 EFNVDDPNS
-96 DSTVKKYHH
+96 TIKKYHQ

-110 CLERGNKNSTANK
+110 CLARGNKNATANK
-123 HIKRIRTLLKA
+123 NLKRIRGFLKA
-134 NDIKLPKWEFLKEEP
+134 NQVKLPKWNFLKEEP
-149 PKWELLEKED
+149 PEWELLEKED

-166 CSIIHKSLILFM
+166 CTIIHKSLILFM
-178 LSSGMRVGDCV
+178 LSSGMRIGDCV
-189 TLTIGDFMKATRAF
+189 ELTIGDFMDATRAY
-203 HDFVDAEDFIDN
+203 HNFVDADDFVDN

-220 MGFWSFEP
+220 IGFWSFEP
-228 GKTERYDIKCKTFNS
+228 GKTKKFDVKCKTFNS
-243 PESSNIILQNIR
+243 PESSNIILQNLR
-255 RLKNEYYPRKRKRL
+255 RLKNEYFPMKRKRL
-269 EKKLKDETDEEKR
+269 EKKLKDETDPKLIKKIKEDIEK
-282 EELREKIE
+282 
-290 TLKISKN
+290 LKISKN

-302 SRNSLYTGPMKVESI
+302 SRDELYVRKMKPESI
-317 STLFPAKN
+317 GTLFPAKN
-325 KKLCDWRISK
+325 KKLYEWRINK
-335 IRKAIEDG
+335 LKKAIEDG

-355 KIPRFHAHACRKYF
+355 KILRFHAHACRKYF

-384 LMESHAS
+384 LMEGHAS

-617 EINFKPTAEKLLKI
+617 EINFKPTAEELLKI
-631 NKNVIFKM
+631 IKKAIFKM

>member
-36 EKTMKEYRKT
+36 KKTMKEYRKT

-189 TLTIGDFMKATRAF
+189 TLTIGDFMDATRAF

-343 KISAE
+343 EISAE
-348 DYEKEVK
+348 DYDK
-355 KIPRFHAHACRKYF
+355 KVAEIPKFHAHACRKYF

-384 LMESHAS
+384 LMEGHAS

-399 IKKEFDEV
+399 IKKEYNEV

-431 KMSEL
+431 KISEL
-436 ESRIESLTS
+436 ESTIENLKAEQAQKNEIIQLQS
-445 DTEEK
+445 EEN
-450 DQIIKQQEEE
+450 KQQAEE
-460 INNLRKSHS
+460 IKNLKENQST
-469 SLDNTVEDLS
+469 LDNTVENLS
-479 ERLKEMDKQLKHL
+479 ERLKEMVKQLKHL
-492 NNNEPQN
+492 DNENPLDVELKQSLEN
-499 METKSAINSFVWFLT
+499 QINYLANEDKFMFLNDA
-514 HERISNGTTSASLNN
+514 EIKELK
-529 IDDNIDDEFENISPE
+529 IDDSIINLEKQIQKLNEDEV
-544 ELENWDTEA
+544 L
-553 EKFLSKLDEHKTIS
+553 TIK
-567 DELSEDEFTFS
+567 ELS
-578 LNDDEIDEIYDS
+578 
-590 ELGKQLRT
+590 
-598 FNQDELLTIQEL
+598 
-610 TYEIASN
+610 YEIATQEEYDGTFDN
-617 EINFKPTAEKLLKI
+617 TNNIIKKALFKL
-631 NKNVIFKM
+631 

-647 KVRNYHEDLDYKIH
+647 KVQNYYDDLDNKIE
-661 KHAEIFDL
+661 KHTEINKIL
-669 LDKKIEEI
+669 LEKIEEQ
-677 GLWDE
+677 GLWNKN
-682 DEATIL
+682 EAQEL
-688 KSKIIDEVMQNRQYV
+688 QEKIISHIMNNKKYIQID
-703 EQEITEDMVMDLIEQ
+703 ITEDLVMDLIEE

>member
-36 EKTMKEYRKT
+36 KKTMKEYRKT

-189 TLTIGDFMKATRAF
+189 TLTIGDFMDATRAF

-343 KISAE
+343 EISAE
-348 DYEKEVK
+348 DYEKKVAE
-355 KIPRFHAHACRKYF
+355 IPKFHAHACRKYF

-384 LMESHAS
+384 LMEGHAS

-399 IKKEFDEV
+399 IKKEYNEV

-431 KMSEL
+431 KISEL
-436 ESRIESLTS
+436 ESTIENLKAEQAQKNEIIQLQS
-445 DTEEK
+445 EEN
-450 DQIIKQQEEE
+450 KQQAEE
-460 INNLRKSHS
+460 IKNLKENQST
-469 SLDNTVEDLS
+469 LDNTVENLS
-479 ERLKEMDKQLKHL
+479 ERLKEMGKQLKHL
-492 NNNEPQN
+492 DNENPLDVELKQSLEN
-499 METKSAINSFVWFLT
+499 QINYLANEDKFMFLNDA
-514 HERISNGTTSASLNN
+514 EIKELK
-529 IDDNIDDEFENISPE
+529 IDDSIINLEKQIQKLNEDEV
-544 ELENWDTEA
+544 L
-553 EKFLSKLDEHKTIS
+553 TIK
-567 DELSEDEFTFS
+567 ELS
-578 LNDDEIDEIYDS
+578 
-590 ELGKQLRT
+590 
-598 FNQDELLTIQEL
+598 
-610 TYEIASN
+610 YEIATQEEYDGTFDN
-617 EINFKPTAEKLLKI
+617 TNNIIKKALFKL
-631 NKNVIFKM
+631 

-647 KVRNYHEDLDYKIH
+647 KVQNYYDDLDNKIE
-661 KHAEIFDL
+661 KHTEINKIL
-669 LDKKIEEI
+669 LEKIEEQ
-677 GLWDE
+677 GLWNKN
-682 DEATIL
+682 EAQEL
-688 KSKIIDEVMQNRQYV
+688 QEKIISHIMNNKKYIQID
-703 EQEITEDMVMDLIEQ
+703 ITEDLVMDLIEE

>member
-36 EKTMKEYRKT
+36 KKTMKEYRKT

-67 EQSVK
+67 EQSIK

-189 TLTIGDFMKATRAF
+189 TLTIGDFMDATRAF

-343 KISAE
+343 EISAE
-348 DYEKEVK
+348 DYDK
-355 KIPRFHAHACRKYF
+355 KVAEIPKFHAHACRKYF

-384 LMESHAS
+384 LMEGHAS

-399 IKKEFDEV
+399 IKKEYNEV

-431 KMSEL
+431 KISEL
-436 ESRIESLTS
+436 ESTIENLKAEQAQKNEIIQLQS
-445 DTEEK
+445 EEN
-450 DQIIKQQEEE
+450 KQQAEE
-460 INNLRKSHS
+460 IKNLKENQST
-469 SLDNTVEDLS
+469 LDNTVENLS
-479 ERLKEMDKQLKHL
+479 ERLKEMVKQLKHL
-492 NNNEPQN
+492 DNENPLDVELKQSLEN
-499 METKSAINSFVWFLT
+499 QINYLANEDKFMFLNDA
-514 HERISNGTTSASLNN
+514 EIKELK
-529 IDDNIDDEFENISPE
+529 IDDSTTNLEKQIQKLNEDEV
-544 ELENWDTEA
+544 L
-553 EKFLSKLDEHKTIS
+553 TIK
-567 DELSEDEFTFS
+567 ELS
-578 LNDDEIDEIYDS
+578 
-590 ELGKQLRT
+590 
-598 FNQDELLTIQEL
+598 
-610 TYEIASN
+610 YEIATQEEYDGTFDN
-617 EINFKPTAEKLLKI
+617 TNNIIKKALFKL
-631 NKNVIFKM
+631 

-647 KVRNYHEDLDYKIH
+647 KVQNYYDDLDNKIE
-661 KHAEIFDL
+661 KHTEINKIL
-669 LDKKIEEI
+669 LEKIEEQ
-677 GLWDE
+677 GLWNKN
-682 DEATIL
+682 EAQEL
-688 KSKIIDEVMQNRQYV
+688 QEKIISHIMNNKKYIQID
-703 EQEITEDMVMDLIEQ
+703 ITEDLVMDLIEE

>member
-36 EKTMKEYRKT
+36 KKTMKEYRKT

-67 EQSVK
+67 EQSIK

-189 TLTIGDFMKATRAF
+189 TLTIGDFMDATRAF

-343 KISAE
+343 EISAE
-348 DYEKEVK
+348 DYDK
-355 KIPRFHAHACRKYF
+355 KVAEIPKFHAHACRKYF

-384 LMESHAS
+384 LMEGHAS

-399 IKKEFDEV
+399 IKKEYNEV

-431 KMSEL
+431 KISEL
-436 ESRIESLTS
+436 ESTIENLKAEQAQKNEIIQLQS
-445 DTEEK
+445 EEN
-450 DQIIKQQEEE
+450 KQQAEE
-460 INNLRKSHS
+460 IKNLKENQST
-469 SLDNTVEDLS
+469 LDNTVENLS
-479 ERLKEMDKQLKHL
+479 ERLKEMVKQLKHL
-492 NNNEPQN
+492 DNENPLDVELKQSLEN
-499 METKSAINSFVWFLT
+499 QINYLANEDKFMFLNDA
-514 HERISNGTTSASLNN
+514 EIKELK
-529 IDDNIDDEFENISPE
+529 IDDSTINLEKQIQKLNEDEV
-544 ELENWDTEA
+544 L
-553 EKFLSKLDEHKTIS
+553 TIK
-567 DELSEDEFTFS
+567 ELS
-578 LNDDEIDEIYDS
+578 
-590 ELGKQLRT
+590 
-598 FNQDELLTIQEL
+598 
-610 TYEIASN
+610 YEIATQEEYDGTFDN
-617 EINFKPTAEKLLKI
+617 TNNIIKKALFKL
-631 NKNVIFKM
+631 

-647 KVRNYHEDLDYKIH
+647 KVQNYYDDLDNKIE
-661 KHAEIFDL
+661 KHTEINKIL
-669 LDKKIEEI
+669 LEKIEEQ
-677 GLWDE
+677 GLWNKN
-682 DEATIL
+682 EAQEL
-688 KSKIIDEVMQNRQYV
+688 QEKIISHIMNNKKYIQID
-703 EQEITEDMVMDLIEQ
+703 ITEDLVMDLIEE

>member
-36 EKTMKEYRKT
+36 KKTMKEYRKT

-189 TLTIGDFMKATRAF
+189 TLTIGDFMDATRAF

-343 KISAE
+343 EISAE
-348 DYEKEVK
+348 DYDK
-355 KIPRFHAHACRKYF
+355 KVAEIPKFHAHACRKYF

-384 LMESHAS
+384 LMEGHAS

-399 IKKEFDEV
+399 IKKEYNEV

-431 KMSEL
+431 KISEL
-436 ESRIESLTS
+436 ESTIENLKAEQAQKNEIIQLQS
-445 DTEEK
+445 EEN
-450 DQIIKQQEEE
+450 KQQAEE
-460 INNLRKSHS
+460 IKNLKENQSI
-469 SLDNTVEDLS
+469 LDNTVENLS
-479 ERLKEMDKQLKHL
+479 ERLKEMGKQLKHL
-492 NNNEPQN
+492 DNENPLDVELKQSLEN
-499 METKSAINSFVWFLT
+499 QINYLANEDKFMFLNDA
-514 HERISNGTTSASLNN
+514 EIKELK
-529 IDDNIDDEFENISPE
+529 IDDSTINLEKQIQKLNEDEV
-544 ELENWDTEA
+544 L
-553 EKFLSKLDEHKTIS
+553 TIK
-567 DELSEDEFTFS
+567 ELS
-578 LNDDEIDEIYDS
+578 
-590 ELGKQLRT
+590 
-598 FNQDELLTIQEL
+598 
-610 TYEIASN
+610 YEIATQEEYDGTFDN
-617 EINFKPTAEKLLKI
+617 TNNIIKKALFKL
-631 NKNVIFKM
+631 

-647 KVRNYHEDLDYKIH
+647 KVQNYYDDLDNKIE
-661 KHAEIFDL
+661 KHTEINKIL
-669 LDKKIEEI
+669 LEKIEEQ
-677 GLWDE
+677 GLWNKN
-682 DEATIL
+682 EAQEL
-688 KSKIIDEVMQNRQYV
+688 QEKIISHIMNNKKYIQID
-703 EQEITEDMVMDLIEQ
+703 ITEDLVMDLIEE

>member
-36 EKTMKEYRKT
+36 KKTMNEYRKT

-67 EQSVK
+67 EQSIK

-189 TLTIGDFMKATRAF
+189 TLTIGDFMDATRAF

-343 KISAE
+343 EISAE
-348 DYEKEVK
+348 DYDK
-355 KIPRFHAHACRKYF
+355 KVAEIPKFHAHACRKYF

-384 LMESHAS
+384 LMEGHAS

-399 IKKEFDEV
+399 IKKEYNEV

-431 KMSEL
+431 KISEL
-436 ESRIESLTS
+436 ESTIENLKAEQAQKNEIIQLQS
-445 DTEEK
+445 EEN
-450 DQIIKQQEEE
+450 KQQAEE
-460 INNLRKSHS
+460 IKNLKENQST
-469 SLDNTVEDLS
+469 LDNTVENLS
-479 ERLKEMDKQLKHL
+479 ERLKEMGKQLKHL
-492 NNNEPQN
+492 DNENPLDVELKQSLEN
-499 METKSAINSFVWFLT
+499 QINYLANEDKFMFLNDA
-514 HERISNGTTSASLNN
+514 EIKELK
-529 IDDNIDDEFENISPE
+529 IDDSTINLEKQIQKLNEDEV
-544 ELENWDTEA
+544 L
-553 EKFLSKLDEHKTIS
+553 TIK
-567 DELSEDEFTFS
+567 ELS
-578 LNDDEIDEIYDS
+578 
-590 ELGKQLRT
+590 
-598 FNQDELLTIQEL
+598 
-610 TYEIASN
+610 YEIATQEEYDGTFDN
-617 EINFKPTAEKLLKI
+617 TNNIIKKALFKL
-631 NKNVIFKM
+631 

-647 KVRNYHEDLDYKIH
+647 KVQNYYDDLDNKIE
-661 KHAEIFDL
+661 KHTEINKIL
-669 LDKKIEEI
+669 LEKIEEQ
-677 GLWDE
+677 GLWNKN
-682 DEATIL
+682 EAQEL
-688 KSKIIDEVMQNRQYV
+688 QEKIISHIMNNKKYIQID
-703 EQEITEDMVMDLIEQ
+703 ITEDLVMDLIEE

>member
-36 EKTMKEYRKT
+36 KKTMKEYRKT

-67 EQSVK
+67 EQSIK
-72 VEEIISQDNNKTII
+72 VEEIISHDNNKTII

-189 TLTIGDFMKATRAF
+189 TLTIGDFMDATRAF

-343 KISAE
+343 EISAE
-348 DYEKEVK
+348 DYDK
-355 KIPRFHAHACRKYF
+355 KVAEIPKFHAHACRKYF

-384 LMESHAS
+384 LMEGHAS

-399 IKKEFDEV
+399 IKKEYNEV

-431 KMSEL
+431 KISEL
-436 ESRIESLTS
+436 ESTIENLKAEQAQKNEIIQLQS
-445 DTEEK
+445 EEN
-450 DQIIKQQEEE
+450 KQQAEE
-460 INNLRKSHS
+460 IKNLKENQST
-469 SLDNTVEDLS
+469 LDNTVENLS
-479 ERLKEMDKQLKHL
+479 ERLKEMGKQLKHL
-492 NNNEPQN
+492 DNENPLDVELKQSLEN
-499 METKSAINSFVWFLT
+499 QINYLANKDKFMFLNDA
-514 HERISNGTTSASLNN
+514 EIKELK
-529 IDDNIDDEFENISPE
+529 IDDSTINLEKQIQKLNEDEV
-544 ELENWDTEA
+544 L
-553 EKFLSKLDEHKTIS
+553 TIK
-567 DELSEDEFTFS
+567 ELS
-578 LNDDEIDEIYDS
+578 
-590 ELGKQLRT
+590 
-598 FNQDELLTIQEL
+598 
-610 TYEIASN
+610 YEIATQEEYDGTFDN
-617 EINFKPTAEKLLKI
+617 TNNIIKKALFKL
-631 NKNVIFKM
+631 

-647 KVRNYHEDLDYKIH
+647 KVQNYYDDLDNKIE
-661 KHAEIFDL
+661 KHTEINKIL
-669 LDKKIEEI
+669 LEKIEEQ
-677 GLWDE
+677 GLWNKN
-682 DEATIL
+682 EAQEL
-688 KSKIIDEVMQNRQYV
+688 QEKIISHIMNNKKYIQID
-703 EQEITEDMVMDLIEQ
+703 ITEDLVMDLIEE

>member
-36 EKTMKEYRKT
+36 KKTMKEYRKT

-67 EQSVK
+67 EQSIK

-189 TLTIGDFMKATRAF
+189 TLTIGDFMDATRAF

-269 EKKLKDETDEEKR
+269 EKKLKDETDEKKR
-282 EELREKIE
+282 EELIEKIE

-343 KISAE
+343 EISAE
-348 DYEKEVK
+348 DYDK
-355 KIPRFHAHACRKYF
+355 KVAEIPKFHAHACRKYF

-384 LMESHAS
+384 LMEGHAS

-399 IKKEFDEV
+399 IKKEYNEV

-431 KMSEL
+431 KISEL
-436 ESRIESLTS
+436 ESTIENLKAEQAQKNEIIQLQS
-445 DTEEK
+445 EEN
-450 DQIIKQQEEE
+450 KQQAEE
-460 INNLRKSHS
+460 IKNLKENQST
-469 SLDNTVEDLS
+469 LDNTVENLS
-479 ERLKEMDKQLKHL
+479 ERLKEMGKQLKHL
-492 NNNEPQN
+492 DNENPLDVELKQSLEN
-499 METKSAINSFVWFLT
+499 QINYLANEDKFMFLNDA
-514 HERISNGTTSASLNN
+514 EIKELK
-529 IDDNIDDEFENISPE
+529 IDDSTTNLEKQIQKLNEDEV
-544 ELENWDTEA
+544 L
-553 EKFLSKLDEHKTIS
+553 TIK
-567 DELSEDEFTFS
+567 ELS
-578 LNDDEIDEIYDS
+578 
-590 ELGKQLRT
+590 
-598 FNQDELLTIQEL
+598 
-610 TYEIASN
+610 YEIATQEEYDGTFDN
-617 EINFKPTAEKLLKI
+617 TNNIIKKALFKL
-631 NKNVIFKM
+631 

-647 KVRNYHEDLDYKIH
+647 KVQNYYDDLDNKIE
-661 KHAEIFDL
+661 KHTEINKIL
-669 LDKKIEEI
+669 LEKIEEQ
-677 GLWDE
+677 GLWNKN
-682 DEATIL
+682 EAQEL
-688 KSKIIDEVMQNRQYV
+688 QEKIISHIMNNKKYIQID
-703 EQEITEDMVMDLIEQ
+703 ITEDLVMDLIEE

>member
-36 EKTMKEYRKT
+36 KKTMKEYRKT

-189 TLTIGDFMKATRAF
+189 TLTIGDFMDATRAF

-343 KISAE
+343 EISAE
-348 DYEKEVK
+348 DYDK
-355 KIPRFHAHACRKYF
+355 KVAEIPKFHAHACRKYF

-384 LMESHAS
+384 LMEGHAS

-399 IKKEFDEV
+399 IKKEYNEV

-431 KMSEL
+431 KISEL
-436 ESRIESLTS
+436 ESTIENLKAEQAQKNEIIQLQS
-445 DTEEK
+445 EEN
-450 DQIIKQQEEE
+450 KQQAEE
-460 INNLRKSHS
+460 IKNLKENQST
-469 SLDNTVEDLS
+469 LDNTVENLS
-479 ERLKEMDKQLKHL
+479 ERLKEMGKQLKHL
-492 NNNEPQN
+492 DNENPLDVELKQSLEN
-499 METKSAINSFVWFLT
+499 QINYLANEDKFMFLNDA
-514 HERISNGTTSASLNN
+514 EIKELK
-529 IDDNIDDEFENISPE
+529 IDDSTINLEKQIQKLNEDEV
-544 ELENWDTEA
+544 L
-553 EKFLSKLDEHKTIS
+553 TIK
-567 DELSEDEFTFS
+567 ELS
-578 LNDDEIDEIYDS
+578 
-590 ELGKQLRT
+590 
-598 FNQDELLTIQEL
+598 
-610 TYEIASN
+610 YEIATQEEYDGTFDN
-617 EINFKPTAEKLLKI
+617 TNNIIKKALFKL
-631 NKNVIFKM
+631 

-647 KVRNYHEDLDYKIH
+647 KVQNYYDDLDNKIE
-661 KHAEIFDL
+661 KHTEINKIL
-669 LDKKIEEI
+669 LEKIEEQ
-677 GLWDE
+677 GLWNKN
-682 DEATIL
+682 EAQEL
-688 KSKIIDEVMQNRQYV
+688 QEKIISHIMNNKKYIQID
-703 EQEITEDMVMDLIEQ
+703 ITEDLVMDLIEE

>member
-36 EKTMKEYRKT
+36 KKTMKEYRKT

-67 EQSVK
+67 EQSIK
-72 VEEIISQDNNKTII
+72 VEEIISHDNNKTII

-189 TLTIGDFMKATRAF
+189 TLTIGDFMDATRAF

-282 EELREKIE
+282 EELIEKIE

-343 KISAE
+343 EISAE
-348 DYEKEVK
+348 DYDK
-355 KIPRFHAHACRKYF
+355 KVAEIPKFHAHACRKYF

-384 LMESHAS
+384 LMEGHAS

-399 IKKEFDEV
+399 IKKEYNEV

-431 KMSEL
+431 KISEL
-436 ESRIESLTS
+436 ESTIENLKAEQAQKNEIIQLQS
-445 DTEEK
+445 EEN
-450 DQIIKQQEEE
+450 KQQAEE
-460 INNLRKSHS
+460 IKNLKENQST
-469 SLDNTVEDLS
+469 LDNTVENLS
-479 ERLKEMDKQLKHL
+479 ERLKEMGKQLKHL
-492 NNNEPQN
+492 DNENPLDVELKQSLEN
-499 METKSAINSFVWFLT
+499 QINYLANEDKFMFLNDA
-514 HERISNGTTSASLNN
+514 EIKELK
-529 IDDNIDDEFENISPE
+529 IDDSTINLEKQIQKLNEDEV
-544 ELENWDTEA
+544 L
-553 EKFLSKLDEHKTIS
+553 TIK
-567 DELSEDEFTFS
+567 ELS
-578 LNDDEIDEIYDS
+578 
-590 ELGKQLRT
+590 
-598 FNQDELLTIQEL
+598 
-610 TYEIASN
+610 YEIATQEEYDGTFDN
-617 EINFKPTAEKLLKI
+617 TNNIIKKALFKL
-631 NKNVIFKM
+631 

-647 KVRNYHEDLDYKIH
+647 KVQNYYDDLDNKIE
-661 KHAEIFDL
+661 KHTEINKIL
-669 LDKKIEEI
+669 LEKIEEQ
-677 GLWDE
+677 GLWNKN
-682 DEATIL
+682 EAQEL
-688 KSKIIDEVMQNRQYV
+688 QEKIISHIMNNKKYIQID
-703 EQEITEDMVMDLIEQ
+703 ITEDLVMDLIEE

>member
-1 MKTHYIIR
+1 MH
-9 GVKLD
+9 

-72 VEEIISQDNNKTII
+72 VEEIISQDNNKTLI
-86 RTLEFDVNSP
+86 RTLEFDVNGP

-110 CLERGNKNSTANK
+110 CLNRGNKNSTANK
-123 HIKRIRTLLKA
+123 HIKRVRTLLKA

-189 TLTIGDFMKATRAF
+189 TLTIGDFMDATRAF

-282 EELREKIE
+282 EELKEKIE

-302 SRNSLYTGPMKVESI
+302 SRNSLYTGQMKVESI

-325 KKLCDWRISK
+325 KKLRDWRISK
-335 IRKAIEDG
+335 IKKAIEDG
-343 KISAE
+343 EISAE
-348 DYEKEVK
+348 DYDK
-355 KIPRFHAHACRKYF
+355 KVAEIPKFHAHACRKYF

-384 LMESHAS
+384 LMEGHAS

-399 IKKEFDEV
+399 IKKEYNEV

-422 VDSKLLSNK
+422 IDSKLLSNK
-431 KMSEL
+431 KISEL
-436 ESRIESLTS
+436 ESTIKSLTEGQ
-445 DTEEK
+445 EEK
-450 DQIIKQQEEE
+450 DNIIKQQEEE
-460 INNLRKSHS
+460 IKNLKENQSN
-469 SLDNTVEDLS
+469 LDNTVENLS
-479 ERLKEMDKQLKHL
+479 ERLKEMGKQLKHL
-492 NNNEPQN
+492 DNENPLDV
-499 METKSAINSFVWFLT
+499 ELKKSLESQINYLA
-514 HERISNGTTSASLNN
+514 N
-529 IDDNIDDEFENISPE
+529 EN
-544 ELENWDTEA
+544 
-553 EKFLSKLDEHKTIS
+553 KFLFLNDKEIKELKIDNTTINLEKQIQKLNKDEILTIK
-567 DELSEDEFTFS
+567 ELS
-578 LNDDEIDEIYDS
+578 
-590 ELGKQLRT
+590 
-598 FNQDELLTIQEL
+598 
-610 TYEIASN
+610 YEIATQDGYDGTFDN
-617 EINFKPTAEKLLKI
+617 TNNIIKKALFKL
-631 NKNVIFKM
+631 

-647 KVRNYHEDLDYKIH
+647 KVQNYYADLDNKIE
-661 KHAEIFDL
+661 KHTEINNIL
-669 LDKKIEEI
+669 LEKIEEQ
-677 GLWDE
+677 GLWNE
-682 DEATIL
+682 DEAEEL
-688 KSKIIDEVMQNRQYV
+688 QEKIISHIMNNKKYV
-703 EQEITEDMVMDLIEQ
+703 QIDITEDLVMDLIEK

>member
-36 EKTMKEYRKT
+36 KKTMKEYRKT

-189 TLTIGDFMKATRAF
+189 TLTIGDFMDATRAF

-282 EELREKIE
+282 KELREKIE

-343 KISAE
+343 EISAE
-348 DYEKEVK
+348 DYDK
-355 KIPRFHAHACRKYF
+355 KVAEIPKFHAHACRKYF

-384 LMESHAS
+384 LMEGHAS

-399 IKKEFDEV
+399 IKKEYNEV

-431 KMSEL
+431 KISEL
-436 ESRIESLTS
+436 ESTIENLKAEQAQKNEIIQLQS
-445 DTEEK
+445 EENK
-450 DQIIKQQEEE
+450 RQAEE
-460 INNLRKSHS
+460 IKNLKENQST
-469 SLDNTVEDLS
+469 LDNTVENLS
-479 ERLKEMDKQLKHL
+479 ERLKEMGKQLKHL
-492 NNNEPQN
+492 DNENPLDVELKQSLEN
-499 METKSAINSFVWFLT
+499 QINYLANEDKFMFLNDA
-514 HERISNGTTSASLNN
+514 EIKELK
-529 IDDNIDDEFENISPE
+529 IDDSTINLEKQIQKLNEDEV
-544 ELENWDTEA
+544 L
-553 EKFLSKLDEHKTIS
+553 TIK
-567 DELSEDEFTFS
+567 ELS
-578 LNDDEIDEIYDS
+578 
-590 ELGKQLRT
+590 
-598 FNQDELLTIQEL
+598 
-610 TYEIASN
+610 YEIATQEEYDGTFDN
-617 EINFKPTAEKLLKI
+617 TNNIIKKALFKL
-631 NKNVIFKM
+631 

-647 KVRNYHEDLDYKIH
+647 KVQNYYDDLDNKIE
-661 KHAEIFDL
+661 KHTEINKIL
-669 LDKKIEEI
+669 LEKIEEQ
-677 GLWDE
+677 GLWNKN
-682 DEATIL
+682 EAQEL
-688 KSKIIDEVMQNRQYV
+688 QEKIISHIMNNKKYIQID
-703 EQEITEDMVMDLIEQ
+703 ITEDLVMDLIEE